1 MNHIYLFV
9 SIKAGRRYT
18 AFLMFY
24 EFVVLSVYFDH
35 WPLQLVTFTLR
46 YLDADEADFPVYTCT
61 TVSRTPVFFWQRLDW
76 IGER

>member
-18 AFLMFY
+18 AFLIFD

-35 WPLQLVTFTLR
+35 WPLQFVTL
-46 YLDADEADFPVYTCT
+46 PV
-61 TVSRTPVFFWQRLDW
+61 D
-76 IGER
+76 I